1 MTVDLRGAAYAASRI
16 SSTLKGVGAPS
27 PTPIPG
33 EACVCEIDPSFG
45 VGDGFFDAAG
55 FSQNNF
61 ASEPRRSDDSQLA
74 RPLASPLFALLRRIS
89 VSQSTS
95 RPASDNPKPDA
106 DARDCTSQQ
115 HNTHR
120 IEWREVRYAWH
131 PWYGRAVAVSKRFA
145 RYGRPAFQC
154 SIEADPKVRLLEIPE
169 WMFDPAIC
177 LRMRVAAMPTVSCE
191 ALLDL
196 RSLLECAPVPNTGVV
211 LQAQHRSLLSPG
223 GADAKVAEPQDPSI
237 HTVSATTEGS
247 SLAGAAS
254 RNQTEC
260 GGASRATAAR
270 ALRKPPRL
278 RQQKGGGQ

>member
-1 MTVDLRGAAYAASRI
+1 MDSVF
-16 SSTLKGVGAPS
+16 PF
-27 PTPIPG
+27 
-33 EACVCEIDPSFG
+33 E
-45 VGDGFFDAAG
+45 DGFFDAAA
-55 FSQNNF
+55 FRLKNF
-61 ASEPRRSDDSQLA
+61 ASGTPRSDDSQLG
-74 RPLASPLFALLRRIS
+74 RPIAPPVFALLKHIS
-89 VSQSTS
+89 LFQSRS
-95 RPASDNPKPDA
+95 WPASDSPRPDA

-131 PWYGRAVAVSKRFA
+131 PWYGRAVALSKRFS

-196 RSLLECAPVPNTGVV
+196 RSLLQCAPVPNTGVV